1 MRTIQ
6 RALLVVMTV
15 TLANCGGS
23 DQLEA
28 PAFDNE
34 QDVQAFYAANPD
46 RFVFANLEDLP
57 KNLRW
62 QDGSDLDTFA
72 DPNAKRGGT
81 LSIRL
86 AAMQQ
91 TLRMVGPDANSTL
104 RGPLWSAN
112 SVGLIEIH
120 PWQEGYIPGTAQQW
134 AIDPDDSRTI
144 YLRLDPDA
152 RWSDGKPF
160 TMDDVF
166 FTAYFSLSPHLK
178 APAYNRVWDE
188 QLARLTRY
196 DDQTFAITQKKRSPE
211 PLMTIAGMTIVQRE
225 FYREFGEDYVEKYHW
240 RFAPVTGAYTLNPDK
255 VERGRQITMDR
266 IPDWW
271 GDQKPFLRYRFN
283 PDHLRFTL
291 VRDDSKAFEAFL
303 IGDFDW
309 HNLTR
314 TDLWHERADEEP
326 IKHGYIERAK
336 FFHHLPA
343 AREGV
348 YMNANDE
355 VLKNRTI
362 RLGVQHAINYD
373 LVNSALYRDDRRRI
387 RSFSDGFGPYSHP
400 QLQARPFDIELAA
413 DYFRQAGYSERGADG
428 ILMRPDG
435 KRLSLVMTV
444 ANEANRNEE
453 AAILQTQA
461 RKAGLDIVIDSLDRT
476 AFFTKVFEKKYQL
489 AIHSWN
495 TGYSKLPM
503 LQWELRGVDAG
514 KPSNFNTTNIHDA
527 RLDELINEWDQLQDP
542 ERAKAVA
549 HEVQE
554 RVHEFAAWV
563 PGLTVDYQ
571 RRGYWRWVKW
581 PDYFQVPRFFFFM
594 KTGVFWI
601 DEEARA
607 ETQQAMQN
615 GVTFPPQTN
624 TFARW
629 RRDQ

>member
-1 MRTIQ
+1 M
-6 RALLVVMTV
+6 
-15 TLANCGGS
+15 
-23 DQLEA
+23 
-28 PAFDNE
+28 
-34 QDVQAFYAANPD
+34 
-46 RFVFANLEDLP
+46 
-57 KNLRW
+57 
-62 QDGSDLDTFA
+62 
-72 DPNAKRGGT
+72 
-81 LSIRL
+81 
-86 AAMQQ
+86 
-91 TLRMVGPDANSTL
+91 
-104 RGPLWSAN
+104 
-112 SVGLIEIH
+112 
-120 PWQEGYIPGTAQQW
+120 PGTAQQW
-134 AIDPDDSRTI
+134 AIDPADSRTI

-240 RFAPVTGAYTLNPDK
+240 RFAPVTGAYTLNLDK

-309 HNLTR
+309 HDLTR

-355 VLKNRTI
+355 VLRDRTI
-362 RLGVQHAINYD
+362 RLGVQHAINYG

-413 DYFRQAGYSERGADG
+413 DYFRQADYSERGADG

>member
-1 MRTIQ
+1 
-6 RALLVVMTV
+6 
-15 TLANCGGS
+15 
-23 DQLEA
+23 LEV

-34 QDVQAFYAANPD
+34 QEVQAFYAANPD
-46 RFVFANLEDLP
+46 RFVFASPEDLP
-57 KNLRW
+57 QNLRW
-62 QDGSDLDTFA
+62 QDGSELDTFA

-112 SVGLIEIH
+112 TVGLIEIH
-120 PWQEGYIPGTAQQW
+120 PWQEGYIPGTANQW
-134 AIDPDDSRTI
+134 AIDPEDSRTI

-152 RWSDGKPF
+152 RWSDGTPL
-160 TMDDVF
+160 TMEDVF

-178 APAYNRVWDE
+178 APAYNRVWDD

-196 DDQTFAITQKKRSPE
+196 DDLTFAITQKKRSPE

-271 GDQKPFLRYRFN
+271 GDQKPFLRHRFN

-309 HNLTR
+309 HDLTR
-314 TDLWHERADEEP
+314 TDLWHERANEAP
-326 IKHGYIERAK
+326 IRRGYIERAK

-348 YMNANDE
+348 YMNARDDI
-355 VLKNRTI
+355 LADRTL
-362 RLGVQHAINYD
+362 RLGVQHAINYE
-373 LVNSALYRDDRRRI
+373 LVNSALYRSDRRRI

-400 QLQARPFDIELAA
+400 QLRARPFNIDLAA
-413 DYFRQAGYSERGADG
+413 DYFRKAGYTERGADG

-435 KRLSLVMTV
+435 TRLSLVMTV

-495 TGYSKLPM
+495 TGYSKLPL

-514 KPSNFNTTNIHDA
+514 KPSNFNTTNIEDA

-554 RVHEFAAWV
+554 RVHDFAAWV

-571 RRGYWRWVKW
+571 RWGYWRWVKW
-581 PDYFQVPRFFFFM
+581 PDYFQVPRYFFFM

-601 DEEARA
+601 DEEVRV

-615 GVTFPPQTN
+615 GLTFPPQTI
-624 TFARW
+624 TYERW
-629 RRDQ
+629 RRD